1 MMTSKRLF
9 YVLCGVL
16 VLLAAGAVAGLV
28 LGDKQ
33 LQAKSDHLVT
43 LRTES
48 LALQSQQQSL
58 VQAKKDV
65 QKYSELE
72 KVAKSI
78 VPQDKDQ
85 ARTVREIIKIADSTG
100 IKISNISFPSSTLGQ
115 IGAKVP
121 ASASSSASSSSSSS
135 ASKSTT
141 SAGTTQVKPVDGI
154 PGVYQ
159 LEINIQTDSNAPVAY
174 SNLLTFLQKLEQNR
188 RTAQVV
194 SLTVTPSTTDRNK
207 VTFNLV
213 LDVYIKP

>member
-1 MMTSKRLF
+1 MTSKRLF
-9 YVLCGVL
+9 YILCGVL
-16 VLLAAGAVAGLV
+16 VLLAAGAVAGVV

-33 LQAKSDHLVT
+33 LRAKSDRLVA

-72 KVAKSI
+72 KIAKSI

-85 ARTVREIIKIADSTG
+85 ARTVREIVKIADSAG

-115 IGAKVP
+115 IGAKAP
-121 ASASSSASSSSSSS
+121 ASSSSSSS
-135 ASKSTT
+135 SSSSAASKSTAAPT
-141 SAGTTQVKPVDGI
+141 GTTQVKPVEGI
-154 PGVYQ
+154 AGVYQ

-174 SNLLTFLQKLEQNR
+174 SNLLAFLQKLEQNR
-188 RTAQVV
+188 RTSQVV